1 MIWLIYI
8 KILILFDD
16 MIADMLGRKR
26 KLQPIVTELFNRSI
40 KKNHFSCFYCT
51 ILFYFTEKYLIE
63 LHALLYYGNSKEMRA
78 STMSGINRLSDIDF
92 KDLTKFYKNCAAK
105 QYSF

>member
-26 KLQPIVTELFNRSI
+26 KLQPIVTELFNRSR

-63 LHALLYYGNSKEMRA
+63 LHTLLYYGNSKEMRA